1 MLESQAARRCQEGTL
16 LGRKL
21 EMILITGGAGYIGSV
36 TTELLR
42 SLGNEVVVLD
52 NLSRGHRA
60 AVPAEISF
68 YQGDIGDRELLARIA
83 REHELDACIHFAAF
97 AYVGE
102 SVAEPA
108 RYYQNNVEQ
117 GIALLD
123 GLLEAGVRRVVF
135 SSTCAVYGEPQE
147 TPISELHPKNPTSP
161 YGWSKLFM
169 ERILESYDRAYGL
182 RFVALRYFNAAGAT
196 ESLGECHHPETH
208 LIPNVVAAAEGRLSA
223 LSIFGNDYPTGDGTA
238 VRDYVHVTDLAS
250 AHGLALEYLRAGG
263 TSEQVNLGNG
273 NGHSVLEA
281 VEAAKQVIGR
291 PIPVSF
297 EPRRPGDPS
306 HLVADAEK
314 ARTLLGWKPRYAR
327 LDDIIRTDWEWRMK
341 HPDGY
346 AHETPT
352 AEEE

>member
-1 MLESQAARRCQEGTL
+1 
-16 LGRKL
+16 
-21 EMILITGGAGYIGSV
+21 MILITGGAGYIGSA

-42 SLGNEVVVLD
+42 SLRNDVVVLD
-52 NLSRGHRA
+52 NLSRGHRS
-60 AVPAEISF
+60 AVPADVPF
-68 YQGDIGDRELLARIA
+68 YQGDVGNRELLAHIA
-83 REHELDACIHFAAF
+83 REHNLDACIHFAAL

-108 RYYQNNVEQ
+108 RYYENNVEQ

-123 GLLEAGVRRVVF
+123 GLLKAGVRRVVF

-147 TPISELHPKNPTSP
+147 TPISELHPRNPTSP

-169 ERILESYDRAYGL
+169 ERILESYDHAYGL
-182 RFVALRYFNAAGAT
+182 KFVALRYFNAAGAT
-196 ESLGECHHPETH
+196 ESRGECHHPETH
-208 LIPNVVAAAEGRLSA
+208 LIPNVIAAAEGRLSA
-223 LSIFGNDYPTGDGTA
+223 LSIFGNDYPTRDGTA

-263 TSEQVNLGNG
+263 RSEQVNLGNG

-281 VEAAKQVIGR
+281 VEAARRVIGR
-291 PIPVSF
+291 PVAVNF

-306 HLVADAEK
+306 HLVADAAK
-314 ARTLLGWKPRYAR
+314 ARTLLNWEPRKPQ
-327 LDDIIRTDWEWRMK
+327 LDDIIRTDWEWRGR

-346 AHETPT
+346 AHETP
-352 AEEE
+352 APVEDEC